1 MTPTYLAL
9 TIYILH
15 VAVIPLTFVLL
26 QSSVQMMPL
35 QPQRRFKAED
45 AEALTCNRRVFDS
58 TQKAFLAGYEY
69 EYFLNNFLT
78 KELSL
83 IEKQVRTTVQVIVQ
97 TKIIKNNNSKVHKQG
112 LQMYTENL
120 IHRIDSYINKIYPLF
135 DMVHKI
141 IMGKFTSFIA
151 N

>member
-83 IEKQVRTTVQVIVQ
+83 IEKQVRTTVQVIVP
-97 TKIIKNNNSKVHKQG
+97 TKIISG
-112 LQMYTENL
+112 LQMYMENL